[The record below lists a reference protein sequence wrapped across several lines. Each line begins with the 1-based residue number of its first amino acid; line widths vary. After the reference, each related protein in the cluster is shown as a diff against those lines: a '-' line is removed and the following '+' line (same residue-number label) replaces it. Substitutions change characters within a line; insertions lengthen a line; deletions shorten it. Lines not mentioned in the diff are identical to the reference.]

1 MTNRIKRVVTTL
13 MAAALMLTSIFS
25 ASTVAFAS
33 STENV
38 EKETNAIVAIGDTP
52 VSEMSDSTRAANSA
66 LRVEKG
72 RSYLGHFTFDDQN
85 RGLDRYYMGSHIRLC
100 IAWKPASY
108 DKGGDIDLN
117 IKFFGN
123 NLKFKCSEDADGK
136 DGDGYY
142 YVTKEITIF
151 PGTHSSIIYDAVTR
165 EGWTPPGY
173 LRSGDVHTWVD
184 VW

>member
-1 MTNRIKRVVTTL
+1 MTRRIKRVVTTL
-13 MAAALMLTSIFS
+13 MAAALMLTSMFS

-33 STENV
+33 STENAG
-38 EKETNAIVAIGDTP
+38 KEINATETIGDTP
-52 VSEMSDSTRAANSA
+52 KSANST

-117 IKFFGN
+117 IKFFGKDM
-123 NLKFKCSEDADGK
+123 KFKCSEDSDGK